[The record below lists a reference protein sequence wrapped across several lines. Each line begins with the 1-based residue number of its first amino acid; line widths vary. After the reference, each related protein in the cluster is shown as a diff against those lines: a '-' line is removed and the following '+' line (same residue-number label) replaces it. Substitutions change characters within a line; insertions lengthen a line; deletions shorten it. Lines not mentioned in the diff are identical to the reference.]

1 MNNRKAE
8 VLYDIL
14 GLKRK
19 NSIFKSV
26 VVTNEKT
33 YEGFRVVYVEPY
45 DKTFLNATSTV
56 KKYDD
61 TIDRITDKL
70 KEVYTEP
77 LWVVV
82 DEDNFG
88 HIEILINY

>member
-19 NSIFKSV
+19 HSIFRSV

-77 LWVVV
+77 LWVIV

-88 HIEILINY
+88 HIELLVNY